1 MANQPAVQE
10 SAQALF
16 CAIADYLG
24 QSETKI
30 AFDLTNFPTYKDL
43 YTKYKKPKYN
53 PTKEIGLLI
62 KESFDKH
69 VRRFLC
75 QRR

>member
-1 MANQPAVQE
+1 MANQTAVQE

-43 YTKYKKPKYN
+43 YTKYKKTIIKY
-53 PTKEIGLLI
+53 L
-62 KESFDKH
+62 F
-69 VRRFLC
+69 
-75 QRR
+75 